1 MQEATRRA
9 FLSLGPALG
18 FEAAAG
24 RMVRPAFADPASER
38 PKEGDV
44 LVSADAVDPVALGV
58 KDIPLGAPPLRAW
71 PMEPT
76 TGTVRSGSRLNKVLL
91 VRLDPSLLAA
101 DTKERAADGIVAY
114 SAFCPHA
121 GCDVTGW
128 LADQKLIEC
137 VCHASHYDPRNAAA
151 VVAGPATRPL
161 PALPLKLA
169 GDKLIVARPF
179 NSRVGIVPG

>member
-1 MQEATRRA
+1 MLEATRRT
-9 FLSLGPALG
+9 FLALGPALG
-18 FEAAAG
+18 LAG
-24 RMVRPAFADPASER
+24 GMTCPARADPAGER

-44 LVSADAVDPVALGV
+44 LVSADAAGEPAALEA
-58 KDIPLGAPPLRAW
+58 KDIALGAPPLRAW
-71 PMEPT
+71 PMDPAS
-76 TGTVRSGSRLNKVLL
+76 GVVRSATRLNKVLL

-101 DTKERAADGIVAY
+101 DTKDRAADGVIAY

-128 LADQKLIEC
+128 LADQQLIEC

-151 VVAGPATRPL
+151 VVSGPSTRPL

-169 GDKLIVARPF
+169 GGKLMVAKPF
-179 NSRVGIVPG
+179 NSRVGIVQG